1 MDPDLALV
9 VGIVVTV
16 LSFPPLISALSERRP
31 PRVGAIALLVGLGL
45 IGYAMATVQ
54 GGYTVTGIPKV
65 FVRVVNLYIF

>member
-9 VGIVVTV
+9 IGIVLTV
-16 LSFPPLISALSERRP
+16 LSFPTLVSALSERRP
-31 PRVGAIALLVGLGL
+31 PRVGAIALVAGLGL

-65 FVRVVNLYIF
+65 FMRVVNLYIF